1 MTSYANKQKTQI
13 QILHYQKLQDT
24 FKNSVTTSEKSPKY
38 NKKIKSKTL
47 KEKLSSRMM
56 KLIYILMN
64 VPVRFNT
71 QIL

>member
-13 QILHYQKLQDT
+13 QTLHYQKLQDT

-56 KLIYILMN
+56 KVIYILMN